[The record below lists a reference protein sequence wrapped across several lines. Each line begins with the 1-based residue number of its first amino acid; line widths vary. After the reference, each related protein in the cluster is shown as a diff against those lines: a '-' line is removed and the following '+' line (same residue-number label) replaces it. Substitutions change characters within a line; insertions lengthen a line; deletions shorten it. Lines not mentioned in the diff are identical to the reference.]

1 MTPDMR
7 SLDRRSMHSIFAPLD
22 PDERLPRELL
32 LKRERFRTDDP
43 GWRHL
48 ASFMWPP
55 AFVLT
60 VGLFTSRFADV
71 SVSLIA
77 AALLFVAFAW
87 FILHRRSS

>member
-1 MTPDMR
+1 MYST
-7 SLDRRSMHSIFAPLD
+7 FAPLD

-32 LKRERFRTDDP
+32 LKKERFHTEDP

-55 AFVLT
+55 AVVLT
-60 VGLFTSRFADV
+60 VGLATTRFADISV
-71 SVSLIA
+71 SVLA

-87 FILHRRSS
+87 FILHRRGV